1 MKVDWKNR
9 RGCIVSMHKK
19 QEVIAPLLSSEL
31 GIICTPLE
39 AVDTDALGTFSGEV
53 ERKGSPLEALR
64 AKCQL
69 AIDCGWDD
77 IVIASEGSFGPHPQ
91 MYFAYADDEWVM
103 FKDVKNNL
111 EILGRH
117 VSTHTNF
124 NAKEVSDWKALQLFA
139 EQVKFPSHALIL
151 RPAVGVYSEMQKGIS
166 TWEKLEEVFHSLK
179 ETFGSVYVET
189 DMRAH
194 FNPSRMAVI
203 QGATEDLVR
212 MIKSVCPSCNAP
224 GYGVVEV
231 FPGLPCESCGMPTA
245 STLKYL
251 YRCQHCSH
259 SSEHLYPRGKKKES
273 PMYCSFCNP

>member
-1 MKVDWKNR
+1 MPEWKNR
-9 RGCIVSMHKK
+9 KGVIVSLHGK
-19 QEVIAPLLSSEL
+19 EEAIAPVLLSEL
-31 GIICTPLE
+31 GISCHTASNL
-39 AVDTDALGTFSGEV
+39 DTDLLGTFSGEV
-53 ERKGSPLEALR
+53 ERKGSPLDALR

-69 AIDCGWDD
+69 AMDQVWED
-77 IVIASEGSFGPHPQ
+77 IIIASEGSFGPHPQ

-124 NAKEVSDWKALQLFA
+124 NAKEVLDWKTLQLFA

-151 RPAVGVYSEMQKGIS
+151 RPAVDVYSEMQKGIS

-179 ETFGSVYVET
+179 EKFGSVYVET

-194 FNPSRMAVI
+194 FNPSRMLVI
-203 QGATEDLVR
+203 RRATEDLVR
-212 MIKSVCPSCNAP
+212 MIKSVCPACEAP
-224 GYGVVEV
+224 GYGAVESV
-231 FPGLPCESCGMPTA
+231 SGLPCESCSMPTA
-245 STLKYL
+245 SALKHL

>member
-103 FKDVKNNL
+103 LKDVKHNL

-117 VSTHTNF
+117 VSSHTNF

-151 RPAVGVYSEMQKGIS
+151 RPAVDVYSEMQKGIS

-203 QGATEDLVR
+203 QRATEDLVR
-212 MIKSVCPSCNAP
+212 MLKSVCPSCNAP

-245 STLKYL
+245 STLKHL

>member
-1 MKVDWKNR
+1 MKVEWENR

-53 ERKGSPLEALR
+53 ERKGTPLEALR

-151 RPAVGVYSEMQKGIS
+151 RPAVDVYSEMQKGIS

-203 QGATEDLVR
+203 QRATEDLVR
-212 MIKSVCPSCNAP
+212 MLKSVCPSCNAP

-245 STLKYL
+245 STLKHL

>member
-1 MKVDWKNR
+1 MKVEWENR

-103 FKDVKNNL
+103 FKDVKNSL

-151 RPAVGVYSEMQKGIS
+151 RPAVDVYSEMQKGIS

-203 QGATEDLVR
+203 QRATEDLVR

-245 STLKYL
+245 STLKHL
-251 YRCQHCSH
+251 YRCQHCGH

>member
-1 MKVDWKNR
+1 MKVEWENR

-124 NAKEVSDWKALQLFA
+124 DAKEVSDWKALQLFA

-151 RPAVGVYSEMQKGIS
+151 RPAVDVYSEMQKGIS
-166 TWEKLEEVFHSLK
+166 NWEKLEEVFHSIK

-203 QGATEDLVR
+203 QRATEDLVR

-245 STLKYL
+245 STLKHL

>member
-1 MKVDWKNR
+1 MMADWKNR

-39 AVDTDALGTFSGEV
+39 AVDTDALGTFSGEL

-103 FKDVKNNL
+103 LKDVKHNL

-117 VSTHTNF
+117 VSSHTNF

-151 RPAVGVYSEMQKGIS
+151 RPAVDVYSEMQKGIS

-203 QGATEDLVR
+203 QRATEDLVR
-212 MIKSVCPSCNAP
+212 MLKSVCPSCNAP

-245 STLKYL
+245 STLKHL

>member
-1 MKVDWKNR
+1 
-9 RGCIVSMHKK
+9 MHKK

-103 FKDVKNNL
+103 FKDVKNSL

-151 RPAVGVYSEMQKGIS
+151 RPAVDVYSEMQKGIC

-179 ETFGSVYVET
+179 EKFGSVYVET

-203 QGATEDLVR
+203 QRATEDLVR
-212 MIKSVCPSCNAP
+212 MLKSVCPSCNAP

-231 FPGLPCESCGMPTA
+231 FPGLPCEICGMPTA
-245 STLKYL
+245 STHKHL

>member
-1 MKVDWKNR
+1 MKVEWENR

-53 ERKGSPLEALR
+53 ERKGTPLEALR

-103 FKDVKNNL
+103 LKDVKHNL

-117 VSTHTNF
+117 VSSHTNF
-124 NAKEVSDWKALQLFA
+124 NAKEVYSWQELMAFA

-151 RPAVGVYSEMQKGIS
+151 RPAIHQWRGMKKGIVDGLDLQA
-166 TWEKLEEVFHSLK
+166 TYEAIQDKDGK
-179 ETFGSVYVET
+179 VYAET

-194 FNPSRMAVI
+194 FNPSRMKVI
-203 QGATEDLVR
+203 EQATADL
-212 MIKSVCPSCNAP
+212 IKMAKSLCPECQTP
-224 GYGVVEV
+224 GFSISKVI
-231 FPGLPCESCGMPTA
+231 PGLPCGACSMPTA
-245 STLKYL
+245 STLKL
-251 YRCQHCSH
+251 IDRCTHCH
-259 SSEHLYPRGKKKES
+259 YSSERWYPNDKQREN
-273 PMYCSFCNP
+273 PMFCTFCNP

>member
-1 MKVDWKNR
+1 
-9 RGCIVSMHKK
+9 
-19 QEVIAPLLSSEL
+19 
-31 GIICTPLE
+31 
-39 AVDTDALGTFSGEV
+39 V

-77 IVIASEGSFGPHPQ
+77 IVIASEGSFCRIPQ

-151 RPAVGVYSEMQKGIS
+151 RPAVDVYSEMQKGIS
-166 TWEKLEEVFHSLK
+166 TGKIRRGVSLTQRDFWK
-179 ETFGSVYVET
+179 C
-189 DMRAH
+189 
-194 FNPSRMAVI
+194 
-203 QGATEDLVR
+203 
-212 MIKSVCPSCNAP
+212 VCRNR
-224 GYGVVEV
+224 Y
-231 FPGLPCESCGMPTA
+231 
-245 STLKYL
+245 
-251 YRCQHCSH
+251 
-259 SSEHLYPRGKKKES
+259 ES
-273 PMYCSFCNP
+273 PFQSKVGWP

>member
-1 MKVDWKNR
+1 MKVEWENR

-19 QEVIAPLLSSEL
+19 QEVIAPLLSSGV

-124 NAKEVSDWKALQLFA
+124 DAKEVSDWKALQLFA

-151 RPAVGVYSEMQKGIS
+151 RPAVDVYSEMQKGIS
-166 TWEKLEEVFHSLK
+166 NWEKLEEVFHSIK

-203 QGATEDLVR
+203 QRATEDLVR

-245 STLKYL
+245 STLKHL

>member
-103 FKDVKNNL
+103 LKDVKHNL

-117 VSTHTNF
+117 VSSHTNF

-151 RPAVGVYSEMQKGIS
+151 RPAVDVYSEMQKGIS

-203 QGATEDLVR
+203 QRATEDLVR
-212 MIKSVCPSCNAP
+212 MLKSVCPSCNAP

-245 STLKYL
+245 STLKHL

-259 SSEHLYPRGKKKES
+259 SSEHLCPRGKKKES